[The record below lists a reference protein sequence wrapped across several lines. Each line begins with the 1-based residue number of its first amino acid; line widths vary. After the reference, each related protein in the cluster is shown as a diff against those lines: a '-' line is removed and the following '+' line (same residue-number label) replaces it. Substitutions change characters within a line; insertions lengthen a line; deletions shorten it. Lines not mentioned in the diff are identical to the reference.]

1 MQLAT
6 ISTNNARVGTCPH
19 GLPLGACP
27 ICNGMGGG
35 GGMKKADFSAKPGEM
50 SWNECA
56 AIGAF
61 LKAQANAK
69 AQRQQDIQNF
79 AIQMQNFQTAMT
91 NARAKIA
98 EIAQFFS
105 NNTPAIISKPIN
117 FVLNTIIGGAINL
130 IKNIPTAITNTIQ
143 TTQQKLADISDKL
156 TAMMGE
162 LKASIEKKISEMG
175 EMGYTD
181 YVIEQGIKLEGV
193 NGASNVDVTLTG
205 MFGEYTITAVAVNSS
220 QKISSQTVFTGLEWE
235 DVVSGNYIFASQT
248 ADGKGVAAKNITG
261 VDSNPVILQVC
272 TTDETLY
279 RFKDVYGTDKN
290 LKINLIDYYG
300 TNNNGDY
307 QFFRVPNTKTPY
319 TYGNFGEV
327 SVCDIG
333 YWQGDES
340 FVTQSGYESGM
351 YTDKTCFIFVAYQ
364 VSAGAL
370 GYGFDYFIPNE

>member
-1 MQLAT
+1 M
-6 ISTNNARVGTCPH
+6 I
-19 GLPLGACP
+19 
-27 ICNGMGGG
+27 
-35 GGMKKADFSAKPGEM
+35 MKKYIYKSLIIFGVTILLASCTANEGTEPGNNETPSVVIYQYKPGE
-50 SWNECA
+50 SYNED
-56 AIGAF
+56 
-61 LKAQANAK
+61 N
-69 AQRQQDIQNF
+69 DITLRF
-79 AIQMQNFQTAMT
+79 AT
-91 NARAKIA
+91 NSATSEVYYLSEK
-98 EIAQFFS
+98 S
-105 NNTPAIISKPIN
+105 
-117 FVLNTIIGGAINL
+117 
-130 IKNIPTAITNTIQ
+130 
-143 TTQQKLADISDKL
+143 SDK
-156 TAMMGE
+156 
-162 LKASIEKKISEMG
+162 EKKISEMG

-300 TNNNGDY
+300 TDNNGDY